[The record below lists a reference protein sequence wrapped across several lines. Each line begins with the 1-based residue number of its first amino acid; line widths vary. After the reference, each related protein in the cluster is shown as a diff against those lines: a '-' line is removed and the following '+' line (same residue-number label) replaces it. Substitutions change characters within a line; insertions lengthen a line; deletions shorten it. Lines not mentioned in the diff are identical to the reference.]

1 MAGNGLDIGLK
12 KVDVGKNGVIDSLK
26 HIIRGRIPCGNFIC
40 IIDKAV
46 TERFNGNDVA
56 FKSKM

>member
-12 KVDVGKNGVIDSLK
+12 KVDVSKNRVIDSLK
-26 HIIRGRIPCGNFIC
+26 HIIRERISGNDFIS
-40 IIDKAV
+40 IIDKTV
-46 TERFNGNDVA
+46 PERFNGNNVA